1 LKRGVEL
8 IGISACLG
16 GICCRYDGKA
26 KEIQA
31 LKKLVAAKQA
41 IVICPEVIGGL
52 PTPRE
57 PAEIVGGDGF
67 DVWQKQA
74 KVLTVTG
81 VDLTQQFMQGAIT
94 AYEELKAQGI
104 TTIILK
110 EGSPSCGSQ
119 RIYDGSFSGITKA
132 GMGVAAAYFMKHGIN
147 VIPESDWQKVFDNSL

>member
-1 LKRGVEL
+1 MKM

-16 GICCRYDGKA
+16 GVCCRYDGKA
-26 KEIQA
+26 KEIKA
-31 LKKLVAAKQA
+31 LKELVAAKQA
-41 IVICPEVIGGL
+41 VVICPEVIGGL

-57 PAEIVGGDGF
+57 PAEIVNGDGF

-74 KVLTVTG
+74 QVLTVSG
-81 VDLTQQFMQGAIT
+81 MDVTQQFRQGAIA
-94 AYEELKAQGI
+94 AYEELKNQGI

-132 GMGVAAAYFMKHGIN
+132 GVGVAAAYFMKQGIN
-147 VIPESDWQKVFDNSL
+147 VIPESDWQRAFDNSL

>member
-1 LKRGVEL
+1 MKM

-26 KEIQA
+26 KEIKA
-31 LKKLVAAKQA
+31 LKELVAAKQA
-41 IVICPEVIGGL
+41 VVICPEVIGGL

-57 PAEIVGGDGF
+57 PAEIVNGDGF

-74 KVLTVTG
+74 QVLTVSG
-81 VDLTQQFMQGAIT
+81 MDVTQQFRQGAIA
-94 AYEELKAQGI
+94 AYEELKNQGI

-132 GMGVAAAYFMKHGIN
+132 GVGVAAAYFMKQGIN
-147 VIPESDWQKVFDNSL
+147 VIPESDWQRAFDNSL

>member
-1 LKRGVEL
+1 M

-16 GICCRYDGKA
+16 GVCCRYDGKA
-26 KEIQA
+26 KEIKA
-31 LKKLVAAKQA
+31 LKELVAAKQA
-41 IVICPEVIGGL
+41 VVICPEVIGGL

-57 PAEIVGGDGF
+57 PAEIVNGDGF

-74 KVLTVTG
+74 QVLTVSG
-81 VDLTQQFMQGAIT
+81 MDVTQQFRQGAIA
-94 AYEELKAQGI
+94 AYEELKNQGI

-132 GMGVAAAYFMKHGIN
+132 GVGVAAAYFMKQGIN
-147 VIPESDWQKVFDNSL
+147 VIPESDWQRAFDHSL

>member
-1 LKRGVEL
+1 MKM

-16 GICCRYDGKA
+16 GVCCRYDGKA
-26 KEIQA
+26 KEIKA
-31 LKKLVAAKQA
+31 LKELVAAKQA
-41 IVICPEVIGGL
+41 VVICPEVIGGL

-57 PAEIVGGDGF
+57 PAEIVNGDGF

-74 KVLTVTG
+74 QVLTVSG
-81 VDLTQQFMQGAIT
+81 MDVTQQFRQGAIA
-94 AYEELKAQGI
+94 AYEELKNQGI

-132 GMGVAAAYFMKHGIN
+132 GVGVAAAYFMKQGIN
-147 VIPESDWQKVFDNSL
+147 VIPESDWQRAFDHSL